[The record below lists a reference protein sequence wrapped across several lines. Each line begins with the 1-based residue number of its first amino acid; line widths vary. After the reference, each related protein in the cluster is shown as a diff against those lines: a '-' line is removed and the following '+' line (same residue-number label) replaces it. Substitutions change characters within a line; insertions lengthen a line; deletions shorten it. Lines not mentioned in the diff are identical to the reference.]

1 MRLEGQSKA
10 GYYPTP
16 LEVAQL
22 IGSCLTLGG
31 KAAHLLD
38 PCCGPGTALETV
50 NVGMKGHYRGITHG
64 VELESERA
72 AEAAQQLDNV
82 LVGDSLKARVR
93 GRFSLLY
100 LNPPYDQ
107 ADGKRLELTFLWHWQ
122 KALLPGGVLVYVV
135 PERYLGEYEATL
147 TAQFENLAV
156 YRFPDDHYDT
166 FKQVVVL
173 GVKRS
178 HTALPGRLPDVS
190 GDLSHGCATYTV
202 PAATSAPQLHLDDQ
216 DPELLVTEART
227 KGCWRRA
234 WDLLSPPDPRTFRPL
249 LPPRKGHVALMIA
262 SGLLN
267 NIAIEVEGRK
277 LLVRGRVRKD
287 VYTYE
292 EEDEK
297 GTKVIERD
305 VIKTEVTVLNLA
317 TAELIEVA

>member
-31 KAAHLLD
+31 TAHLLD

-50 NVGMKGHYRGITHG
+50 NVRMKGHYRGITHG

-72 AEAAQQLDNV
+72 AEAAYQLDNV

-122 KALLPGGVLVYVV
+122 KALLPSGVLVYVV
-135 PERYLGEYEATL
+135 PEKYLGEYEATL
-147 TAQFENLAV
+147 TAQFEDLTV
-156 YRFPDDHYDT
+156 YRFPDDHYGA
-166 FKQVVVL
+166 FKQVVVFGL
-173 GVKRS
+173 KRS

-190 GDLSHGCATYTV
+190 GDLSQRCATYTV
-202 PAATSAPQLHLDDQ
+202 PESLTTPQLYLAGQ
-216 DPELLVTEART
+216 DPEVLVAEART

-234 WDLLSPPDPRTFRPL
+234 WDLLNPPDPQAFRPL

-267 NIAIEVEGRK
+267 NIAIEVDGRK
-277 LLVRGRVRKD
+277 LLIRGRVRKD